1 MQGGEV
7 EGSQLRNRK
16 KVDKKLRFTYCHQNQ
31 WMKAAKFAEQ
41 TLKNQFFKTFDR
53 LQLGFCKPK
62 CYSICLKFPQ
72 LNRHFQSVNLR
83 QNRRHSDQKSKRCGL
98 KSKAT
103 RQMNEFAQ
111 KKSWPK
117 QKRIESNQ
125 RFAFRSKIIQRS
137 QNCLINLV
145 FVSN

>member
-111 KKSWPK
+111 KKVGQNRSALNQTNGLLFI
-117 QKRIESNQ
+117 QK
-125 RFAFRSKIIQRS
+125 
-137 QNCLINLV
+137 
-145 FVSN
+145 